1 MHKTLVG
8 PRLRQLRRERG
19 QTQSEMAKALGVSA
33 AYVNLLENN
42 QRSLSVQVLMS
53 LSDAYG
59 VDWRDLLTDDSAET
73 LADLR
78 AALRDPMFEGR
89 LPDLQ
94 ELRGAIDHGP
104 GVVRQFLSLYK
115 GYRELSDRLMRMSQI
130 VGHDPAGV
138 ADASPESV
146 IHDFFRASRNHF
158 PELEAAAE
166 RLRAEAS
173 IVPDELYSSFK
184 RRMQT
189 ILGIEVVPRSMAEMP
204 DTLRDYD
211 EAAGRLYLSD
221 ALDHPN
227 RVFQLVHM
235 TGLVEHSS
243 TIASLVERSGF
254 DQPRV
259 KARLRVELANYFA
272 AAVLMPYDE
281 VLEAARSCRYD
292 LDYLAAVFG
301 VSFEQVC
308 HRITTLQREG
318 ARGVPFFFLR
328 VDRAGN
334 VTKRFNATAFQLAE
348 YGGACPRWNIHL
360 AFRNPGSI
368 LPQFVELPEGD
379 RFLTMSRT
387 VDRPRTGRSAMEHR
401 LVVSLGCG
409 EEHAGDICYGLP
421 FQRSDPDL
429 FTPIGINCHLCPRT
443 ACSERAHQPI
453 HLELPIDE
461 RRRGQTRYES

>member
-1 MHKTLVG
+1 
-8 PRLRQLRRERG
+8 
-19 QTQSEMAKALGVSA
+19 
-33 AYVNLLENN
+33 
-42 QRSLSVQVLMS
+42 
-53 LSDAYG
+53 
-59 VDWRDLLTDDSAET
+59 TDDSAET

-78 AALRDPMFEGR
+78 SALRDPMFEGR

-115 GYRELSDRLMRMSQI
+115 GYRELSERLMRMSQI
-130 VGHDPAGV
+130 VGQDAAGI
-138 ADASPESV
+138 ADASPETM

-166 RLRAEAS
+166 ALRGEAAL
-173 IVPDELYSSFK
+173 VPDELYSSLK
-184 RRMQT
+184 RRMHKV
-189 ILGIEVVPRSMAEMP
+189 LGIEVVPVTMSEMP
-204 DTLRDYD
+204 DVLRDYD

-221 ALDHPN
+221 ALDYQN
-227 RVFQLVHM
+227 RVFQLAHM
-235 TGLVEHSS
+235 TGLVEHSG
-243 TIASLVERSGF
+243 TIANLVERSGVR
-254 DQPRV
+254 QARAT
-259 KARLRVELANYFA
+259 ARLRVELANYFA

-281 VLEAARSCRYD
+281 VLEAAQRSKYD
-292 LDYLAAVFG
+292 LDYLGAIFG

-334 VTKRFNATAFQLAE
+334 VTKRFNATSFQLAE

-360 AFRNPGSI
+360 AFRNPGVI

-379 RFLTMSRT
+379 RFLTLSRT

-401 LVVSLGCG
+401 LVVSLGCS
-409 EEHAGDICYGLP
+409 EEHAGEICYGQP
-421 FQRSDPDL
+421 YQRSDPHL